1 MKKLFM
7 ILAASMLLFACG
19 GNNKKAEDPYTKHL
33 DQALKALRAGDVE
46 KADQIGE
53 EYEEWVMSLDE
64 AEMQKAFEAAEKWVD
79 KHGDEMEELYI
90 KYSSEGDDEYE
101 DYDDGYYEA
110 EEVDSSE
117 WDEIIDEYEELIDEY
132 IDVYQDAMGGDMDAM
147 TELAELSEELMELAE
162 EIDAASDEM
171 TVAQATRIANLS
183 QKLANAVQ

>member
-1 MKKLFM
+1 MKKLFL

-33 DQALKALRAGDVE
+33 DQVLKALKAGDVE

-64 AEMQKAFEAAEKWVD
+64 AEMQKAIEAAQKWME
-79 KHGDEMEELYI
+79 KHGEEMEDLYV
-90 KYSSEGDDEYE
+90 KYSSEE
-101 DYDDGYYEA
+101 YDDYEE
-110 EEVDSSE
+110 EEVYSTD

-132 IDVYQDAMGGDMDAM
+132 IDAYHDAMSGDMDAI
-147 TELAELSEELMELAE
+147 TELAELSEELMALAE

-171 TVAQATRIANLS
+171 TVTQATRIAELS
-183 QKLANAVQ
+183 QKLADAVQ